1 MAADLDRL
9 AAALAAAAD
18 GERPTPTELAELLW
32 LARELDRAE
41 RVTGSGDAAAS
52 GDAGARDVPTAP
64 ADPPRPS
71 PGPRTPPAPVEP
83 PAPAPSEPRP
93 LAPEPPRVTLYVAEA
108 RAAGPAGPLAPTPP
122 MLRHPLP
129 LQRALRP
136 LKRRVPSPTG
146 APELDEHATA
156 DRIARLGGGP
166 DAWLPVLRPA
176 PERWLRLVLVHDSG
190 PTMPVW
196 RPLLRELH
204 GLFGQSG
211 VFRTIAVHEA
221 SPDGRIRGLV
231 VPPDGRT
238 VVLVLSDCS
247 GPQWHSGEAG
257 ARWYRTLHALAR
269 RVPLAVLQPLPER
282 LWPGTALPAVPGRLT
297 APHPAAPASALG
309 FTPYDPDAWPR
320 PEDAPDALALP
331 VLEADPRW
339 LSHWARLT
347 AAPGGARVPGAAAWL
362 TAAGPADVTAPDPS
376 EADLYGAAGPDG
388 EPAPTT
394 VAERLVL
401 GFRGSASPEAF
412 RLAGH
417 LALGVPH
424 LPVMRLVHSVLEP
437 DPRPAHLAEII
448 VSGLLV
454 EVPGPPGSY
463 AFRPGVRDLLLRS
476 LPRSERG
483 RTTQLLAE
491 RGALIDS
498 LVDTVPPELP
508 VTTSPGAA
516 PEGGGAVAEVS
527 AQTLERMG
535 GSAAPAIPAPGVLLG
550 GRYRLVRQM
559 RPGGSVWRA
568 EDTSSGVTVA
578 VKLYPSLPARGRPA
592 FRHMAEQLLRLRH
605 PNVVAVSD
613 ADAEA
618 PTPYLV
624 MEYLEGI
631 ALGALI
637 PERLPGALLTRV
649 AESLGSALVAVHHAE
664 FTHGRVR
671 GSRIMLLPDGT
682 VKLVQFVPASVDH
695 AGAFDR
701 DTQQLADL
709 LAQLGCSPEFTETL
723 RSGGFVQT
731 ESNLR
736 GLADGHARTALSTGC
751 VIRPP
756 LTYRLLGPLTITPD
770 LDDDAPEIPLY
781 SPTDAAVLSA
791 LLLRTGHPLTRA
803 ELADAVWGP
812 DDRPQNPDARLAAC
826 VSRLRGAGAGLIA
839 EVGEGYAV
847 HTSAD
852 RVDVTELLNAARAA
866 DTAYTNRTPLTI
878 GSTRAM
884 VQLVLDLYEGTPL
897 DGVPGPGAE
906 AARAELTELR
916 LTLLALRADLD
927 RESRTPRAP
936 SAEATPEPEPA
947 TILPDHASVLFSAQD
962 GRSNQLSVLAD
973 RLARS
978 ADLTETDHTVAT
990 SSPHLHEV
998 LIATPEALDR
1008 LLESVVTQLAGTA
1021 ADLQLTSDISVTF
1034 WPKGVRIPKVTPRF
1048 FPAPLEVAVSARLVA
1063 EDRARVLG
1071 LRPVGDPPTHWVH
1084 QHLSASAERQLAW
1097 VLDES
1102 LRHRE
1107 QARSALV
1114 ADLNAEMRRSGL
1126 APTLSS
1132 QSPARQIA
1140 ASVLGMPRGRRA
1152 LIGSLGRHVPD
1163 AVSAAGEALDMVDD
1177 QGLTVSDVVAALQ
1190 GLAVQRHRGHRALCA
1205 SILAAQLDCAIHLG
1219 GSSRHALEEVARAAL
1234 GHEDGLRVL
1243 AQLIRYTEGPD
1254 AADRLNELVPPDR
1267 RPLMDSVPGRLDR
1280 LFQVADSLIER
1291 PPMNDP
1297 AFRQNIGRVLASATS
1312 DAVVLPG
1319 TDLRTDALALAHA
1332 ALSNRYDT
1340 DALLR
1345 LTDRPATTTTPDAPD
1360 EPAGPPPES
1369 LVRGPLDLPA
1379 EGVPPAPGTT
1389 LVYVRANGH
1398 LTTGPPGR
1406 NESYVECYEVDVR
1419 TYTYPLDDVVPGAR
1433 AVVRVTDPATAAGY
1447 PVRDL
1452 PYTLAERLAQAAAS
1466 DLATT
1471 EALEARTLPGCSV
1484 DWLLPDVQAAPAREP
1499 LDDVSRLIDA
1509 ADSVLL
1515 GFEGLLVDLYPRPGD
1530 ARRAALEMTELVME
1544 LRDPEETLSGAPLD
1558 TGTGR
1563 GDTEPHPL
1571 DVLRT
1576 FARHPRLSRPLH
1588 ERLDRIEAR
1597 ALGSARAVAGAD
1609 ELVRALHAAGLSV
1622 AVVSDV
1628 ASHVVR
1634 TYVERRSLPVQGA
1647 VQGRGHGPAL
1657 LLPHPDALRR
1667 TMQPGRGVVIGS
1679 HPAELEAATSL
1690 GLPFLGYAESARAQ
1704 QELERA
1710 GARHVFRDLS
1720 RLTDIVRMRNP
1731 H

>member
-1 MAADLDRL
+1 MAGDLDRL

-18 GERPTPTELAELLW
+18 GERPTPAELAELLW
-32 LARELDRAE
+32 LARALDRAE
-41 RVTGSGDAAAS
+41 SAAGTGDAGPSGASAPGGASGGAGSGDGS
-52 GDAGARDVPTAP
+52 TAP
-64 ADPPRPS
+64 AGPPHPP
-71 PGPRTPPAPVEP
+71 PGPRTPPAPVDQ
-83 PAPAPSEPRP
+83 PAPAPPEPRP
-93 LAPEPPRVTLYVAEA
+93 LMPEPPRVTLYVAEDQ
-108 RAAGPAGPLAPTPP
+108 AAGPAGPLAPTPP

-146 APELDEHATA
+146 VPELDEHATA

-176 PERWLRLVLVHDSG
+176 PERWLRLVLVHDNG

-221 SPDGRIRGLV
+221 SPDGRIHGLV

-238 VVLVLSDCS
+238 AVLVLSDCS

-257 ARWYRTLHALAR
+257 ARWYGTLHALAR

-309 FTPYDPDAWPR
+309 FAPYDPDAWPR

-362 TAAGPADVTAPDPS
+362 TPAGPADATAPDPGPDLS
-376 EADLYGAAGPDG
+376 EAGRYGATDRSGTVDQYRTVERYGTVDPYGTAGPDDD
-388 EPAPTT
+388 PDPMTD
-394 VAERLVL
+394 AERLVL

-448 VSGLLV
+448 VSGMLV

-463 AFRPGVRDLLLRS
+463 AFRPGVRELLLRS

-483 RTTQLLAE
+483 RTARLLAE
-491 RGALIDS
+491 RGALIEA

-508 VTTSPGAA
+508 VTTSPGAD
-516 PEGGGAVAEVS
+516 PGGDGAVAEVS
-527 AQTLERMG
+527 AETLERMG
-535 GSAAPAIPAPGVLLG
+535 GSAAPAVPAPGVLLG
-550 GRYRLVRQM
+550 GRYRLVRQV

-568 EDTSSGVTVA
+568 RDTGSGAAVA

-592 FRHMAEQLLRLRH
+592 FRHMAERLRQLRH

-613 ADAEA
+613 ADTEA
-618 PTPYLV
+618 PVPYLV
-624 MEYLEGI
+624 MEYLDGVP
-631 ALGALI
+631 LGSLT
-637 PERLPGALLTRV
+637 PGRLPGALLTRV
-649 AESLGSALVAVHHAE
+649 AAGLGGALVAVHDAG
-664 FTHGRVR
+664 FAHGGVR
-671 GSRIMLLPDGT
+671 GSRAMLLPDGT
-682 VKLVQFVPASVDH
+682 VKLVQFAPAS
-695 AGAFDR
+695 AGQTGAFDR
-701 DTQQLADL
+701 ETEQLAAL
-709 LAQLGCSPEFTETL
+709 CRQLGCAPGFTQTL
-723 RSGGFVQT
+723 LSGDAGQM

-736 GLADGHARTALSTGC
+736 GLADGHARLALVDDGAT
-751 VIRPP
+751 IRPP
-756 LTYRLLGPLTITPD
+756 LVYSLLGPLKVLPND
-770 LDDDAPEIPLY
+770 GDDAPEIPLY
-781 SPTDAAVLSA
+781 SPVDAAVLCA
-791 LLLRTGHPLTRA
+791 LLLRTGHPLTRT
-803 ELADAVWGP
+803 ELADAVWDP
-812 DDRPQNPDARLAAC
+812 EDRPEDPDAALAAC

-839 EVGEGYAV
+839 EVDDGYAV

-852 RVDVTELLNAARAA
+852 LLDVTELLNAARTA
-866 DTAYTNRTPLTI
+866 DTAYTNRTPLTL
-878 GSTRAM
+878 GSTRAL
-884 VQLVLDLYEGTPL
+884 VQHVLDLYEGTPL

-927 RESRTPRAP
+927 RESRVPLVPAP
-936 SAEATPEPEPA
+936 SAKTPSEPEPA
-947 TILPDHASVLFSAQD
+947 VSAPSHASVLFSAPD
-962 GRSNQLSVLAD
+962 GRSNQLSVLAG
-973 RLARS
+973 RLAAS
-978 ADLTETDHTVAT
+978 ADLAEADHTAAT
-990 SSPHLHEV
+990 SSPHLHEE

-1008 LLESVVTQLAGTA
+1008 LLEAVVTRLAGTA
-1021 ADLQLTSDISVTF
+1021 ADLQLTGDLSVTF
-1034 WPKGVRIPKVTPRF
+1034 WPKGVRIPKVTPGF
-1048 FPAPLEVAVSARLVA
+1048 SPAPLEVAVSARLVTA
-1063 EDRARVLG
+1063 DRARVLG
-1071 LRPVGDPPTHWVH
+1071 LRPVGDPPTHWIH

-1114 ADLNAEMRRSGL
+1114 ADLNAELRRSGL
-1126 APTLSS
+1126 APTLGSRPPS
-1132 QSPARQIA
+1132 LEIA
-1140 ASVLGMPRGRRA
+1140 AAVLSMPRGRRA
-1152 LIGSLGRHVPD
+1152 LIGSLGRHAPD
-1163 AVSAAGEALDMVDD
+1163 AVSAAGEALDRAED
-1177 QGLTVSDVVAALQ
+1177 QGLDVSDVVAALQ

-1205 SILAAQLDCAIHLG
+1205 SILADRLDCTIHLG

-1267 RPLMDSVPGRLDR
+1267 LPLMETVPGRLDR
-1280 LFQVADSLIER
+1280 LFQVADSLVAYEA
-1291 PPMNDP
+1291 MGDP
-1297 AFRQNIGRVLASATS
+1297 ALRQYLGRVLADATS

-1340 DALLR
+1340 EALLR
-1345 LTDRPATTTTPDAPD
+1345 LISRPAPTTAPDAPD

-1389 LVYVRANGH
+1389 LVYVRPDGVRT
-1398 LTTGPPGR
+1398 LDPPGPR
-1406 NESYVECYEVDVR
+1406 EAYVECYEVDLR
-1419 TYTYPLDDVVPGAR
+1419 AYTYPLDEVLPGAR
-1433 AVVRVTDPATAAGY
+1433 AVVQITDPVEAAARRSRG
-1447 PVRDL
+1447 PDL
-1452 PYTLAERLAQAAAS
+1452 PARLAWNLRLGVPPA
-1466 DLATT
+1466 DP
-1471 EALEARTLPGCSV
+1471 ARVRPIPGHTV
-1484 DWLLPDVQAAPAREP
+1484 RWVLPDAQAAPAPETARP
-1499 LDDVSRLIDA
+1499 SSPQKPPRDDVARLIDSA
-1509 ADSVLL
+1509 ECALL
-1515 GFEGLLVDLYPRPGD
+1515 GFDGLLVHLYPRQGD
-1530 ARRAALEMTELVME
+1530 ARRAALELTGLVAE
-1544 LRDPEETLSGAPLD
+1544 LRDPEEALSGAPLD
-1558 TGTGR
+1558 PHPGA
-1563 GDTEPHPL
+1563 EPHPL
-1571 DVLRT
+1571 DVLRA
-1576 FARHPRLSRPLH
+1576 FARHPRLSRPRR
-1588 ERLDRIEAR
+1588 ERLDAVESR
-1597 ALGSARAVAGAD
+1597 ALRTARRVEGAD
-1609 ELVRALHAAGLSV
+1609 GLV
-1622 AVVSDV
+1622 
-1628 ASHVVR
+1628 
-1634 TYVERRSLPVQGA
+1634 
-1647 VQGRGHGPAL
+1647 
-1657 LLPHPDALRR
+1657 
-1667 TMQPGRGVVIGS
+1667 
-1679 HPAELEAATSL
+1679 
-1690 GLPFLGYAESARAQ
+1690 
-1704 QELERA
+1704 
-1710 GARHVFRDLS
+1710 
-1720 RLTDIVRMRNP
+1720 
-1731 H
+1731 